1 MKLWNTVRKVEKETK
16 AVKAFDLD
24 DPKVVF
30 EMKREEMLKLI
41 GKQEEYRTQRKFYTK
56 EDKQI
61 IMRYVQRFNPKP
73 DPKDPKAKVYKPPV
87 EQYVRDM
94 AVMVD
99 HIFSYEFKTLE
110 LDSKKGKTGDK
121 SQKKKEGGGEKPASA
136 APGQSATPEGQDDRA
151 ILLKP
156 IYRESPDYPPQDLE
170 SCKTWWD
177 VVVFRFNGELA
188 SVSFVIERQEE
199 TLRHEPEIQRAW
211 LQLALNDYRTEFL
224 RVYDHLTFFDREVL
238 QIKELYNQ
246 ESYLFANSTSLL
258 NIKEKYLN
266 KFDMVTPNSPL
277 LRRYAKYL
285 FDNFQERF

>member
-1 MKLWNTVRKVEKETK
+1 M
-16 AVKAFDLD
+16 
-24 DPKVVF
+24 
-30 EMKREEMLKLI
+30 M
-41 GKQEEYRTQRKFYTK
+41 
-56 EDKQI
+56 
-61 IMRYVQRFNPKP
+61 
-73 DPKDPKAKVYKPPV
+73 
-87 EQYVRDM
+87 
-94 AVMVD
+94 D

-110 LDSKKGKTGDK
+110 LDNKKAKTGEK
-121 SQKKKEGGGEKPASA
+121 SQKKKEGGGEKPASTA
-136 APGQSATPEGQDDRA
+136 AGQSTTPEGQNDKA
-151 ILLKP
+151 MLLKP
-156 IYRESPDYPPQDLE
+156 IYRESPNYPPKDLE

-177 VVVFRFNGELA
+177 VVVYRFNGELA

-224 RVYDHLTFFDREVL
+224 RVYDHLTFFDREML

-266 KFDMVTPNSPL
+266 NFDMVTPNSPL

-285 FDNFQERF
+285 FDNFQERFQQNQDFLLMLQQKHQFLADDISDFDYEEFNAQKEEAAKAESKPAKATEEKKTVVQAMLAAVPQVSKDVP